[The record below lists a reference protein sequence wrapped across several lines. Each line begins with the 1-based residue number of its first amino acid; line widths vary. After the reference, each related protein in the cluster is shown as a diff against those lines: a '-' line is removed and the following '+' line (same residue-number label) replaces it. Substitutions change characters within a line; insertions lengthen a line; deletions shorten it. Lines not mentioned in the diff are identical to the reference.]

1 MTSLT
6 SSPSCAFGEGHGYA
20 ARGRFLI
27 IHHLCVQDARYTL
40 RGIFLAGGI
49 VTFRAIDRVFREV
62 SLLPR
67 TCSHP
72 LFSLFLSLSFIRFFF
87 FSTFSVST
95 SCFSVTKT
103 ARDRDL
109 CRCTV
114 PFSRIFFK
122 LLEIEEG
129 GGGTN
134 DRGYRNIFE
143 RGI

>member
-87 FSTFSVST
+87 FSTFST

-103 ARDRDL
+103 ARDL

>member
-87 FSTFSVST
+87 FFN
-95 SCFSVTKT
+95 FLHLLFLGHEN
-103 ARDRDL
+103 DLLLEIDL

>member
-72 LFSLFLSLSFIRFFF
+72 LFSLFLSLVSDSSFFQLSPSPPPVSR
-87 FSTFSVST
+87 SRKRSV
-95 SCFSVTKT
+95 
-103 ARDRDL
+103 ARD
-109 CRCTV
+109 RCTV